1 VQPSI
6 DHMEDL
12 PLSLRN
18 SVISD
23 IIEKT
28 KQTRMELQSVMWEYV
43 GIVQLTSL
51 LKNAEWKIGDLESEW
66 EEFLFRRGWKPT
78 MVGIEDCEMCN
89 LFCCAKLVVKSALAR
104 RESRGLHYA
113 NILAF
118 QPVPP

>member
-43 GIVQLTSL
+43 GIVQSTSP
-51 LKNAEWKIGDLESEW
+51 LKNAEWKIGDLESE
-66 EEFLFRRGWKPT
+66 
-78 MVGIEDCEMCN
+78 
-89 LFCCAKLVVKSALAR
+89 
-104 RESRGLHYA
+104 
-113 NILAF
+113 
-118 QPVPP
+118 